1 MEENLNTGP
10 QCACDVWLKLM
21 GDRWSLIVVRDIF
34 KGKTTYTE
42 FLESREKIATNIL
55 NDRLKSLR
63 SKGIIDFQYDP
74 NNRRIKRY
82 FLTNKGIDLYPTIY
96 AVQKWALKHEEFPLT
111 EYGKKWKTFVDSEN
125 EETVIQHFQEEYKAH
140 KKEIFGLK

>member
-1 MEENLNTGP
+1 MKKDLTTVP
-10 QCACDVWLKLM
+10 QCACDVWLKLL
-21 GDRWSLIVVRDIF
+21 GDRWSLLVIRDIF

-96 AVQKWALKHEEFPLT
+96 TVQKWALKHEEFPLT

-125 EETVIQHFQEEYKAH
+125 EETVTQHFQEEYKAH

>member
-1 MEENLNTGP
+1 MEKDLSTAP
-10 QCACDVWLKLM
+10 QCACEVWLKLL
-21 GDRWSLIVVRDIF
+21 GDRWSLLVVRDIF

-63 SKGIIDFQYDP
+63 SKGIIDFHYDP

-82 FLTNKGIDLYPTIY
+82 FLTDKGIDLYPTIY
-96 AVQKWALKHEEFPLT
+96 AVQMWTLKHENFTLT
-111 EYGKKWKTFVDSEN
+111 EYGKKWKAFVDSED
-125 EETVIQHFQEEYKAH
+125 EETVTRHFQEEYKAH
-140 KKEIFGLK
+140 KKEVFGLN

>member
-1 MEENLNTGP
+1 MDKNLTSSP
-10 QCACDVWLKLM
+10 QCACDVWLKLL
-21 GDRWSLIVVRDIF
+21 GDRWSLLVIRDIF

-96 AVQKWALKHEEFPLT
+96 TVQKWALKHEEFPLT

-125 EETVIQHFQEEYKAH
+125 EETVTQHFQEEYKAH
-140 KKEIFGLK
+140 KKEIFDLK